1 MWSPGVE
8 GSVVDVVL
16 RSVDVDT
23 DPSTKGSCQ
32 VPDWS
37 GPPSGHSARLP
48 DGVGGGQGALHGAA
62 DLRLQTG
69 DDASDQVRLINRG
82 TGAAGG
88 GAKPARGGSAKS

>member
-1 MWSPGVE
+1 MSSV
-8 GSVVDVVL
+8 SVVDVVL
-16 RSVDVDT
+16 GSVDVDT
-23 DPSTKGSCQ
+23 HPVPEGPGQ

-37 GPPSGHSARLP
+37 RPPSSHSCVGARA
-48 DGVGGGQGALHGAA
+48 GQGALDGGG

-88 GAKPARGGSAKS
+88 GGGGAEPARGGSAKS